1 MRPLY
6 IGLYHLRTIITA
18 DSFYRMRPLHNL
30 IFMNIHNLLNE
41 NNSKFSKNHQEW
53 CCAGAFDY
61 GSLRA
66 YNPVAVQ
73 LLYNGCS

>member
-6 IGLYHLRTIITA
+6 IGLYQLRTIITA

-30 IFMNIHNLLNE
+30 IFMNIHNLLNG